1 MDCST
6 LLANKV
12 IGIVYSTSFNL
23 EAPLSSPGHVEDT
36 SLSSATPDNSKLA
49 ARVIFIDGL
58 PKIAHS
64 NSLSVPLETPNVL
77 PEDPEVI
84 KAKLTPKKF
93 FGKENRGQ
101 AKAPYPLVNESS

>member
-6 LLANKV
+6 PLANKV
-12 IGIVYSTSFNL
+12 IGIVDSASFNL
-23 EAPLSSPGHVEDT
+23 EAPLSSPGHVEDA
-36 SLSSATPDNSKLA
+36 SLSSATPDNSKLT

-58 PKIAHS
+58 PKIAHSS

-93 FGKENRGQ
+93 YGKGNKGQ
-101 AKAPYPLVNESS
+101 AKAP